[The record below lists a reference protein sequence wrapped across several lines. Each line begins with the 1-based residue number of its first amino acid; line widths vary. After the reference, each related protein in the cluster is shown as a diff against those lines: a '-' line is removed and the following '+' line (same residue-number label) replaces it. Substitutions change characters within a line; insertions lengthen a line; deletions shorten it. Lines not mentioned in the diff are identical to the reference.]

1 MTCIHSNNL
10 NLEIEIKNDELLENI
25 QNIRREKK

>member
-10 NLEIEIKNDELLENI
+10 NLEIDINDDELLEI
-25 QNIRREKK
+25 IGNIRREKK